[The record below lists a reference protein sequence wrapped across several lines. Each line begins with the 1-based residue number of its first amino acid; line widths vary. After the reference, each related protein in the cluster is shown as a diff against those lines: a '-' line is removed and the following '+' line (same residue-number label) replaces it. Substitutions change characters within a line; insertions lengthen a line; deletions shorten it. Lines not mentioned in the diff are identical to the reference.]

1 MPLEIGYLLNG
12 RYRVERILGQGGM
25 GAVYLATDETLGA
38 HCAVKENLNPSP
50 DAERQFRREA
60 NLLASLRHHNLP
72 RVTNHFILGDQQYL
86 VMDFV
91 EGEDLKERFAR
102 QGLLPEVDVL
112 LWAAQICEALT
123 YLHGL
128 TPPVVHRDIKPA
140 NIKLTDEE
148 NVMLVDFG
156 IAKASAAGSKTTT
169 SAVALTPGFAPPEQ
183 YGMGRTDSR
192 TDQYALAAT
201 LYTLL
206 TGQTPPDSMERLL
219 GNVKLIPPKE
229 LRPDLSEAVNDALV
243 RGLELKPDDRFPTVA
258 DFKTALFAQLT
269 GQTKPVA
276 ALQPVVE
283 AAQATQV
290 AAQPTVARPAE
301 TVPAPPTTPAARKP
315 AGLPGWVLP
324 VGIGGAIVVVGVIA
338 LGFAGLSALRATETP
353 VPTATHT
360 LAPTVPAPTAIP
372 VSANTATPTPE
383 PLTAT
388 PLPPTDTPTPEPPT
402 ATPTVAGTPIGGG
415 GRIAFI
421 SNRDG
426 PHYQVYTM
434 NADGSD
440 VKQITFDERD
450 KWSPNWKLGNL
461 GSLTGAVL
469 AWSPDGARLLYVA
482 EAAPGSGLELWMITA
497 DGLGLPENLTA
508 PVRAGEVTR
517 DNFHPAWCSDDWI
530 AFTSTRINNIT
541 QIFRMR
547 PDNRRPRNSSAI
559 HSSPIEYSPVWFPD
573 CKRFLLISTQNGAA
587 ELWRVFPFTQTYA
600 TLWDTFPPFDQQSYR
615 VFLSDKA
622 AYDADVADPAVSPD
636 GQYVT
641 YTRRSREGNDIIV
654 TTVSDSQFTMQI
666 QALTTKHNNSMPSWS
681 PDGRYIVFVSKRDGN
696 PEIYRML
703 SGGQDQINLTQNG
716 AVDTDPVWQPKP

>member
-1 MPLEIGYLLNG
+1 
-12 RYRVERILGQGGM
+12 
-25 GAVYLATDETLGA
+25 
-38 HCAVKENLNPSP
+38 
-50 DAERQFRREA
+50 
-60 NLLASLRHHNLP
+60 
-72 RVTNHFILGDQQYL
+72 
-86 VMDFV
+86 
-91 EGEDLKERFAR
+91 
-102 QGLLPEVDVL
+102 VDVL

-219 GNVKLIPPKE
+219 GNEKLIPPKE
-229 LRPDLSEAVNDALV
+229 LRPDLSEAVNDALL

-258 DFKTALFAQLT
+258 DFKAALFAQLT
-269 GQTKPVA
+269 GQTKPA
-276 ALQPVVE
+276 ASVRSGVE
-283 AAQATQV
+283 AAQATQFV
-290 AAQPTVARPAE
+290 PQATIAHRAAE
-301 TVPAPPTTPAARKP
+301 TVAAPPTTPAARP
-315 AGLPGWVLP
+315 RPSGLPGWVLP
-324 VGIGGAIVVVGVIA
+324 VGIGGAIIVIGVIA
-338 LGFAGLSALRATETP
+338 LGLAAALGSAGLNTLFGSGTPTPSATRTVAPTVAATVAPPVTP
-353 VPTATHT
+353 VP
-360 LAPTVPAPTAIP
+360 
-372 VSANTATPTPE
+372 ANTASPTPEPPATPTPL
-383 PLTAT
+383 PL
-388 PLPPTDTPTPEPPT
+388 PTDTPTPEPPT
-402 ATPTVAGTPIGGG
+402 AIPTVAGTPVGGG

-426 PHYQVYTM
+426 QHYQVYTM

-469 AWSPDGARLLYVA
+469 AWSPDGTRLLYVA

-497 DGLGLPENLTA
+497 DGFGLPENLTA

-517 DNFHPAWCSDDWI
+517 DNFHPAWCSGDWI
-530 AFTSTRINNIT
+530 AFTSTRINNIP
-541 QIFRMR
+541 QIFMMR
-547 PDNRRPRNSSAI
+547 LDDRRARNFSAT
-559 HSSPIEYSPVWFPD
+559 HSSPIEYSPTWFPD
-573 CKRFLLISTQNGAA
+573 CRRFLLISTQNGLA
-587 ELWRVFPFTQTYA
+587 ELWRVFPFTQTYP

-615 VFLSDKA
+615 VFLSDKG
-622 AYDADVADPAVSPD
+622 YNADVADAVVSSD
-636 GQYVT
+636 GQYVV
-641 YTRRSREGNDIIV
+641 YTRRAPEGNDIII
-654 TTVSDSQFTMQI
+654 TTVSDSQLTMQI
-666 QALTTKHNNSMPSWS
+666 QALTTTHNNSMPSWS
-681 PDGRYIVFVSKRDGN
+681 PDGRYIVFVSRRDGN

-703 SGGQDQINLTQNG
+703 SGGQDQNNLTNDD
-716 AVDTDPVWQPKP
+716 AVDTNPVWQPKP

>member
-72 RVTNHFILGDQQYL
+72 RVTNHFILGNQQYL

-243 RGLELKPDDRFPTVA
+243 RALELKPDGRFPTVA

-276 ALQPVVE
+276 ALQ
-283 AAQATQV
+283 
-290 AAQPTVARPAE
+290 
-301 TVPAPPTTPAARKP
+301 
-315 AGLPGWVLP
+315 
-324 VGIGGAIVVVGVIA
+324 
-338 LGFAGLSALRATETP
+338 
-353 VPTATHT
+353 
-360 LAPTVPAPTAIP
+360 
-372 VSANTATPTPE
+372 
-383 PLTAT
+383 
-388 PLPPTDTPTPEPPT
+388 
-402 ATPTVAGTPIGGG
+402 
-415 GRIAFI
+415 
-421 SNRDG
+421 
-426 PHYQVYTM
+426 
-434 NADGSD
+434 
-440 VKQITFDERD
+440 
-450 KWSPNWKLGNL
+450 
-461 GSLTGAVL
+461 
-469 AWSPDGARLLYVA
+469 
-482 EAAPGSGLELWMITA
+482 
-497 DGLGLPENLTA
+497 
-508 PVRAGEVTR
+508 
-517 DNFHPAWCSDDWI
+517 
-530 AFTSTRINNIT
+530 
-541 QIFRMR
+541 
-547 PDNRRPRNSSAI
+547 
-559 HSSPIEYSPVWFPD
+559 
-573 CKRFLLISTQNGAA
+573 
-587 ELWRVFPFTQTYA
+587 
-600 TLWDTFPPFDQQSYR
+600 
-615 VFLSDKA
+615 
-622 AYDADVADPAVSPD
+622 
-636 GQYVT
+636 
-641 YTRRSREGNDIIV
+641 
-654 TTVSDSQFTMQI
+654 
-666 QALTTKHNNSMPSWS
+666 
-681 PDGRYIVFVSKRDGN
+681 
-696 PEIYRML
+696 
-703 SGGQDQINLTQNG
+703 
-716 AVDTDPVWQPKP
+716 

>member
-72 RVTNHFILGDQQYL
+72 RVTDHFILGNQQYL

-102 QGLLPEVDVL
+102 QGPLPEVDVL

-123 YLHGL
+123 YLHGR

-201 LYTLL
+201 LYPLL

-219 GNVKLIPPKE
+219 GNEKLIPPKE

-243 RGLELKPDDRFPTVA
+243 RALELKPDERFPTVA
-258 DFKTALFAQLT
+258 DFKTALFSQLT
-269 GQTKPVA
+269 GKTKPVA
-276 ALQPVVE
+276 AVQSRVE
-283 AAQATQV
+283 AAQATQFV
-290 AAQPTVARPAE
+290 PQATIAHRAAE
-301 TVPAPPTTPAARKP
+301 TVAAPPTTPAARP
-315 AGLPGWVLP
+315 RPTGLPGWVLP
-324 VGIGGAIVVVGVIA
+324 VGIGGAIIVIGVIA
-338 LGFAGLSALRATETP
+338 VSLAGLLGSVGLGARQATETP
-353 VPTATHT
+353 GPPATRVIEPTTPSPTATLMPLPSATHT
-360 LAPTVPAPTAIP
+360 PAPP
-372 VSANTATPTPE
+372 
-383 PLTAT
+383 AT
-388 PLPPTDTPTPEPPT
+388 PLPPTDMPTPEPPT
-402 ATPTVAGTPIGGG
+402 ATPAVAGTPVGGG

-421 SNRDG
+421 SDRDG
-426 PHYQVYTM
+426 QHYQIYTM
-434 NADGSD
+434 NPDGGD

-469 AWSPDGARLLYVA
+469 AWSPDGTKLLYVA
-482 EAAPGSGLELWMITA
+482 ENSPGSG
-497 DGLGLPENLTA
+497 DRKS
-508 PVRAGEVTR
+508 VV
-517 DNFHPAWCSDDWI
+517 
-530 AFTSTRINNIT
+530 
-541 QIFRMR
+541 
-547 PDNRRPRNSSAI
+547 
-559 HSSPIEYSPVWFPD
+559 
-573 CKRFLLISTQNGAA
+573 
-587 ELWRVFPFTQTYA
+587 
-600 TLWDTFPPFDQQSYR
+600 
-615 VFLSDKA
+615 
-622 AYDADVADPAVSPD
+622 
-636 GQYVT
+636 
-641 YTRRSREGNDIIV
+641 
-654 TTVSDSQFTMQI
+654 
-666 QALTTKHNNSMPSWS
+666 
-681 PDGRYIVFVSKRDGN
+681 
-696 PEIYRML
+696 
-703 SGGQDQINLTQNG
+703 
-716 AVDTDPVWQPKP
+716 

>member
-72 RVTNHFILGDQQYL
+72 RVTNHFILGNQQYL

-243 RGLELKPDDRFPTVA
+243 RALELKPDGRFPTVA

-283 AAQATQV
+283 AAQATRV
-290 AAQPTVARPAE
+290 AAQATIARSAE
-301 TVPAPPTTPAARKP
+301 TVPAPPTAKP
-315 AGLPGWVLP
+315 KPSGLPGWVLP

-421 SNRDG
+421 SDRDG
-426 PHYQVYTM
+426 QHYQVYTM

-450 KWSPNWKLGNL
+450 KWSPNWKLGTL
-461 GSLTGAVL
+461 GTLTGAVL
-469 AWSPDGARLLYVA
+469 AWSPDGTRLLYVA
-482 EAAPGSGLELWMITA
+482 ENSPGSGLDVWIINA
-497 DGLGLPENLTA
+497 DGTNPQNLTA
-508 PVRAGEVTR
+508 PTRPIEAG
-517 DNFHPAWCSDDWI
+517 DDFHPAWCSEDWI
-530 AFTSTRINNIT
+530 AFTSTRANNIP
-541 QIFRMR
+541 QIFMMR
-547 PDNRRPRNSSAI
+547 PDNRRPRNFSAI

-666 QALTTKHNNSMPSWS
+666 QALTTTHNNSMPSWS

-703 SGGQDQINLTQNG
+703 SGGQDQINLTDNG